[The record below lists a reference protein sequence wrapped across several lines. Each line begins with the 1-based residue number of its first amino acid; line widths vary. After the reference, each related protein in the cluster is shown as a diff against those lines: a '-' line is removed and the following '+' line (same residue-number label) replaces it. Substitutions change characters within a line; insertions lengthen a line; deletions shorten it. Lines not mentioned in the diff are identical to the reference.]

1 MKNKPRIRLLMCA
14 CVSAAL
20 SIACPFSQSERSDV
34 RPIGPEVKADI
45 LLYFN
50 KGVSDDEINAFSKAV
65 LSTPHPEGRGDYLAL
80 GVRTLLKIRAVEEHQ
95 GIALTFF
102 PNAST
107 EQRQELLKSI
117 QASPLVYKVLENRSP
132 NSVKSLE

>member
-1 MKNKPRIRLLMCA
+1 MQNKPRAMFLVCA
-14 CVSAAL
+14 YLSAVF
-20 SIACPFSQSERSDV
+20 STACPFSRSDDPDV
-34 RPIGPEVKADI
+34 RPIGPAVKADI

-50 KGVSDDEINAFSKAV
+50 KGVSDDEINAFSKNV
-65 LSTPHPEGRGDYLAL
+65 LSKPHPEGRGDYLAP
-80 GVRTLLKIRAVEEHQ
+80 GVRTLLAIGTVEEHQ

-102 PNAST
+102 PNASK

-117 QASPLVYKVLENRSP
+117 KASPLVYRVLENRSP